1 MPKTPF
7 FVTGLPRSGTAWM
20 ATFLSG
26 CPGVTCSHEALRH
39 LERIED
45 LPAALPEAPFS
56 GTADSALPLFLD
68 EVEAMFPNAPWILLD
83 RAETASRE
91 AISRFLGGEPAPGLY
106 EAVRAPLARIREKA
120 LVIPFEELTNEFRLC
135 ASLQRI
141 GLRHPL
147 YSDSPSWPKIRPWW
161 RHMKD
166 LHVSVR
172 REAYADLK
180 LDTPMARRVQAL
192 VQEGAPLWPG

>member
-1 MPKTPF
+1 MTKTPF

-26 CPGVTCSHEALRH
+26 CPEVTCSHEALRH
-39 LERIED
+39 LEGIKD
-45 LPAALPEAPFS
+45 LPAALPDAPFS

-68 EVEAMFPNAPWILLD
+68 EVEAMYPDAPWILLD

-91 AISRFLGGEPAPGLY
+91 AISRFLGGEPAPELY

-120 LVIPFEELTNEFRLC
+120 LVVPFEELTSIVTAGRV
-135 ASLQRI
+135 
-141 GLRHPL
+141 LRHIGACRTNL
-147 YSDSPSWPKIRPWW
+147 SGVASWW

-166 LHVSVR
+166 LRVEVR
-172 REAYADLK
+172 REAYENLEV
-180 LDTPMARRVQAL
+180 DTPMARKILGLAKKGV
-192 VQEGAPLWPG
+192 PFWPG